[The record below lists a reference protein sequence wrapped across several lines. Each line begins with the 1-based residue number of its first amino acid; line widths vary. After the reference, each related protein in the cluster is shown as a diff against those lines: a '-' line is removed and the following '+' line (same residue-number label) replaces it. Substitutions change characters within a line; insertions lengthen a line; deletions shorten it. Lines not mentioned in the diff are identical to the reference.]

1 MTGFVLVEEAP
12 DVLRPDLLRSR
23 LNTEGCGAVV
33 SFVGLTRE
41 TEGEADVLRL
51 EFDAWQD
58 RLTPVLKGLAE
69 QAIQNFGVM
78 AVAMAHRTGSV
89 GPQEP
94 IVAIHVGSPH
104 RKEAFQACEWL
115 IDELKK
121 QAPIWKKEVYLR
133 RGDLEGGVGLSEKS
147 IEGIVNIGSK
157 PSVERRATA
166 RGRLSLQASTK
177 TAIVEGD
184 VSKGDV
190 LEASTIAAIQAVKET
205 PRIVPHCHPIPLE
218 GTEVNWRWDDDDL
231 WCTVTVSAHYKTGI
245 EMEALTGV
253 AAGLLCAFDMVKSL
267 EKDSDGQYPTARIT
281 DLEVV
286 EKFKGN

>member
-78 AVAMAHRTGSV
+78 AVAMAHRTGTV
-89 GPQEP
+89 GPQEH
-94 IVAIHVGSPH
+94 ILAIHVGSPH
-104 RKEAFQACEWL
+104 RKEAFQACELL

-121 QAPIWKKEVYLR
+121 QAHIWKKEVTS
-133 RGDLEGGVGLSEKS
+133 EGETWKEGL
-147 IEGIVNIGSK
+147 G
-157 PSVERRATA
+157 
-166 RGRLSLQASTK
+166 
-177 TAIVEGD
+177 
-184 VSKGDV
+184 
-190 LEASTIAAIQAVKET
+190 
-205 PRIVPHCHPIPLE
+205 
-218 GTEVNWRWDDDDL
+218 
-231 WCTVTVSAHYKTGI
+231 
-245 EMEALTGV
+245 
-253 AAGLLCAFDMVKSL
+253 
-267 EKDSDGQYPTARIT
+267 
-281 DLEVV
+281 
-286 EKFKGN
+286 

>member
-121 QAPIWKKEVYLR
+121 QAPIWKKEVTSER
-133 RGDLEGGVGLSEKS
+133 ETWKEGLG
-147 IEGIVNIGSK
+147 
-157 PSVERRATA
+157 
-166 RGRLSLQASTK
+166 
-177 TAIVEGD
+177 
-184 VSKGDV
+184 
-190 LEASTIAAIQAVKET
+190 
-205 PRIVPHCHPIPLE
+205 
-218 GTEVNWRWDDDDL
+218 
-231 WCTVTVSAHYKTGI
+231 
-245 EMEALTGV
+245 
-253 AAGLLCAFDMVKSL
+253 
-267 EKDSDGQYPTARIT
+267 
-281 DLEVV
+281 
-286 EKFKGN
+286 

>member
-12 DVLRPDLLRSR
+12 DVLRPDMLRSR

-58 RLTPVLKGLAE
+58 KLTPVLKGLAE

-104 RKEAFQACEWL
+104 RKEAFLACEWL

-121 QAPIWKKEVYLR
+121 QAPIWKKEVTS
-133 RGDLEGGVGLSEKS
+133 EGETWKEGL
-147 IEGIVNIGSK
+147 G
-157 PSVERRATA
+157 
-166 RGRLSLQASTK
+166 
-177 TAIVEGD
+177 
-184 VSKGDV
+184 
-190 LEASTIAAIQAVKET
+190 
-205 PRIVPHCHPIPLE
+205 
-218 GTEVNWRWDDDDL
+218 
-231 WCTVTVSAHYKTGI
+231 
-245 EMEALTGV
+245 
-253 AAGLLCAFDMVKSL
+253 
-267 EKDSDGQYPTARIT
+267 
-281 DLEVV
+281 
-286 EKFKGN
+286 